1 MLKYS
6 NHSFFD
12 ASVMFRRKHDKQEL
26 PLGII
31 GGSDNSSSGSG
42 TTKKTNMSN
51 PVGYPS
57 KAARPTESCQ
67 LVPKNSGYERLPLA
81 FGSVL
86 NHSTSKTALSPQSS
100 PAKQSTDADVYILL
114 F

>member
-12 ASVMFRRKHDKQEL
+12 ASVMFRRKHDRQEL
-26 PLGII
+26 PLGTI
-31 GGSDNSSSGSG
+31 GGSDNSTSGSG

-51 PVGYPS
+51 PDGYPS

-67 LVPKNSGYERLPLA
+67 LVPKNSGYERVHLKL
-81 FGSVL
+81 G
-86 NHSTSKTALSPQSS
+86 
-100 PAKQSTDADVYILL
+100 
-114 F
+114 